1 MRFLIYVGLINH
13 LTVESF
19 MIYLIKVGPFRYLKV
34 KSFMRYLILVGF
46 IKYLIVES
54 LIWFKLVWLDFSQ
67 LKFVCYLV
75 NFATRINCGSDVISH
90 EICNYEILFRI
101 ILTNH
106 IIQNNQINQVKL
118 AHHRTDFGLVLTS
131 CILIPRKI
139 WLCLFC
145 KSICLNVSFWDG
157 SGLSKTYPRK

>member
-1 MRFLIYVGLINH
+1 MVESFMRFLIYVGLINH

-118 AHHRTDFGLVLTS
+118 AHHRTDFGLVLQGQPAKTS
-131 CILIPRKI
+131 KGLATYLLIFYFVR
-139 WLCLFC
+139 
-145 KSICLNVSFWDG
+145 
-157 SGLSKTYPRK
+157 T